1 VIAIDDGSSDDTG
14 ARLDALAAK
23 HPRLRVLHLD
33 RNLGKANALRMGA
46 LAARS
51 EYLVCIDGDAMLEEH
66 ALHWMVW
73 HLVSG
78 NRVGAVTGNP
88 RIRNRSTLL
97 GRLQVAEFSSIIGMI
112 KRAQRVYGRIFT
124 ISGVIAG
131 FRRTA
136 LHQVGWW
143 SDDMV
148 TEDIDISWRLQR
160 AHWDIRYEPNALC
173 FILMPETLKGLWRQR
188 LRWAQG
194 GVEVMLRHARSLL
207 HWKERRMWGVLL
219 EYVLSVIWAY
229 TMLFIVLLWAL
240 GKFIELPPQLHI
252 ASLLPEW
259 HGVILALVCLL
270 QFASSLI
277 IDRRYETQI
286 GRNYFWVIWYPMAY
300 WLISLSTTL
309 VALPKTLLRR
319 RSKRATWTSPD
330 RGSDERATPVQPL
343 RLADDPQAASPATL
357 PAHRLGIRHPGVLG
371 LLLLPVGTPG
381 DPAVVADRRPAG
393 LAAAVRTAGPVRPV
407 RAGRAAI
414 DAAVRQR
421 AADHLGRVQPRPLP
435 WPRTSPAAATGQP
448 QRSRGRS
455 GRQHRPGRTPDGLQG
470 RHAAHG

>member
-1 VIAIDDGSSDDTG
+1 
-14 ARLDALAAK
+14 
-23 HPRLRVLHLD
+23 
-33 RNLGKANALRMGA
+33 A

-207 HWKERRMWGVLL
+207 HWKER
-219 EYVLSVIWAY
+219 
-229 TMLFIVLLWAL
+229 
-240 GKFIELPPQLHI
+240 
-252 ASLLPEW
+252 
-259 HGVILALVCLL
+259 
-270 QFASSLI
+270 
-277 IDRRYETQI
+277 
-286 GRNYFWVIWYPMAY
+286 
-300 WLISLSTTL
+300 
-309 VALPKTLLRR
+309 
-319 RSKRATWTSPD
+319 
-330 RGSDERATPVQPL
+330 
-343 RLADDPQAASPATL
+343 
-357 PAHRLGIRHPGVLG
+357 
-371 LLLLPVGTPG
+371 
-381 DPAVVADRRPAG
+381 
-393 LAAAVRTAGPVRPV
+393 
-407 RAGRAAI
+407 
-414 DAAVRQR
+414 
-421 AADHLGRVQPRPLP
+421 
-435 WPRTSPAAATGQP
+435 
-448 QRSRGRS
+448 
-455 GRQHRPGRTPDGLQG
+455 
-470 RHAAHG
+470 